1 MPKPEVV
8 ENRTYKDY
16 FIYFI
21 LYELFGILLFEW
33 AWSKT
38 FRARKID
45 EARDSNFPAWRRLD
59 TTKWSRLRFYPGA
72 ITILPLRLFSMIL
85 LAIVTY
91 PLIRIIYFGVDLTKK
106 IPENRQR
113 FLQTWYVWVA
123 QRFLDI
129 FLIVTKD
136 RKSNANFD
144 YSYYLGPDYRKDL
157 K

>member
-1 MPKPEVV
+1 
-8 ENRTYKDY
+8 
-16 FIYFI
+16 
-21 LYELFGILLFEW
+21 
-33 AWSKT
+33 
-38 FRARKID
+38 
-45 EARDSNFPAWRRLD
+45 
-59 TTKWSRLRFYPGA
+59 
-72 ITILPLRLFSMIL
+72 MIL

-91 PLIRIIYFGVDLTKK
+91 PPIRIIYFGVDLTKK